1 MTPISRPLAVL
12 LLMGLAGCARWQ
24 RPAPLPPPEQGPV
37 TVSAARVTPSGAGTM
52 MVLHDVRITADS
64 VIGWREG
71 AGDPSGLLR
80 AGGRTR
86 TAVHRSQVLIY
97 EPADRSP
104 WATAGAVALIV
115 VVGYGLYYLEHI
127 AI

>member
-12 LLMGLAGCARWQ
+12 LLIGLAGCARWQ

-71 AGDPSGLLR
+71 TADPSGLL
-80 AGGRTR
+80 AGPRTR

-97 EPADRSP
+97 EPAVRSR

>member
-1 MTPISRPLAVL
+1 MTTISRGFAVL
-12 LLMGLAGCARWQ
+12 LLIGLAGCARWE
-24 RPAPLPPPEQGPV
+24 RPSPLPPPEQGPV

-71 AGDPSGLLR
+71 AADPSGLLR
-80 AGGRTR
+80 GSRTR
-86 TAVHRSQVLIY
+86 TAVHRSEVLLF
-97 EPADRSP
+97 EPAVRSP
-104 WATAGAVALIV
+104 WATIGAVALIV

-127 AI
+127 DI